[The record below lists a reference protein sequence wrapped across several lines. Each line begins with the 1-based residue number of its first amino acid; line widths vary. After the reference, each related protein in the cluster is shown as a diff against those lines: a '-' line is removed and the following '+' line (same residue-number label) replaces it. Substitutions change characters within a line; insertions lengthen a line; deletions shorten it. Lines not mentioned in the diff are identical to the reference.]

1 MKKLNLILVVFV
13 VLATVVNGSVKA
25 EDLPKYGW
33 SIEAYLGTISLPQ
46 FGIPVPWFRLV
57 NGSTG
62 HKVEAACN
70 QPYNVN
76 VPSVGD
82 GCDYFS
88 SSNTFWCGNDQNQ
101 TLLLLSVIET
111 PAPKPTPTNTPI
123 PTSTPTATPT
133 NTATPTST
141 PTEVPTPTETP
152 TEVPTATELPT
163 DMPTPLPTNTQAP
176 TEKPTEKPTERPTE
190 KPTNVPTNTPK
201 AVWTP
206 YVVATSGG
214 HTFRF
219 GKIEEIAR
227 TQKAP
232 YNACGILTGTVFLA
246 TLGIFLRK
254 KSKR

>member
-1 MKKLNLILVVFV
+1 MKKLNSILVVFV
-13 VLATVVNGSVKA
+13 VLATFVNGSVKA

-33 SIEAYLGTISLPQ
+33 SIEAYLGLISLPQ
-46 FGIPVPWFRLV
+46 FGIPVPYFTLV
-57 NGSTG
+57 NGSG
-62 HKVEAACN
+62 YRVNAACN

-101 TLLLLSVIET
+101 TLTLLTILET

-123 PTSTPTATPT
+123 PTNTPTATAT
-133 NTATPTST
+133 NTPTPTST
-141 PTEVPTPTETP
+141 PTEVPTPTNTP

-176 TEKPTEKPTERPTE
+176 TEKPTEMPTE
-190 KPTNVPTNTPK
+190 KPTNVPTNTPRP
-201 AVWTP
+201 VWTP

-227 TQKAP
+227 TAKAP
-232 YNACGILTGTVFLA
+232 YNVCGILTGTVFLA